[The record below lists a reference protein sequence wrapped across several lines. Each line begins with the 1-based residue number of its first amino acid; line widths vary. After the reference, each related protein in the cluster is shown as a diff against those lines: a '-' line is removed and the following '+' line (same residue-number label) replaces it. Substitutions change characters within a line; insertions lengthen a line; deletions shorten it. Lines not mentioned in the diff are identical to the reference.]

1 MCDIRLTPV
10 KYINDP
16 VYGGIPITEIELQII
31 DTPIFQRLRGLR
43 QLARVNYVFPG
54 AEHSRYVHSLGVLYI
69 MGLMTDHLLKW
80 NNLSIDDAEKTVEK
94 Q

>member
-1 MCDIRLTPV
+1 MDERLKTY

-16 VYGGIPITEIELQII
+16 VYGGIAITKMEMELI

-54 AEHSRYVHSLGVLYI
+54 AEH
-69 MGLMTDHLLKW
+69 
-80 NNLSIDDAEKTVEK
+80 
-94 Q
+94 